1 MRFLIADDNAPFRRM
16 VREVL
21 REGFGPGLE
30 LLECSN
36 GKEAVDTYAAEHP
49 DWVIMDLEMPLMDG
63 LEATRHI
70 LGSHPSAR
78 VLVLTLHVGE
88 EYRTAA
94 EEAGAAGFLEKERIA
109 DLCGRLGV

>member
-1 MRFLIADDNAPFRRM
+1 MRFLIADDNAPFRHM

-21 REGFGPGLE
+21 REGFGPNLDI
-30 LLECSN
+30 LECAN
-36 GKEAVDTYAAEHP
+36 GEEAVGTYAAERP

-70 LGSHPSAR
+70 VGNHPSAR

-88 EYRTAA
+88 EYRIAA
-94 EEAGAAGFLEKERIA
+94 EKAGAAGFLEKERIA
-109 DLCGRLGV
+109 ELCGRLGV

>member
-21 REGFGPGLE
+21 SERFGSGLQI
-30 LLECSN
+30 LECSN
-36 GKEAVDTYAAEHP
+36 GEEAVGAYDTERP
-49 DWVIMDLEMPLMDG
+49 DWVLMDLEMPLMDG

-70 LGSHPSAR
+70 VGSHPSAR

-88 EYRTAA
+88 EVRIAA
-94 EEAGAAGFLEKERIA
+94 EKAGAAGFLEKERIA
-109 DLCGRLGV
+109 ELCGRLEA